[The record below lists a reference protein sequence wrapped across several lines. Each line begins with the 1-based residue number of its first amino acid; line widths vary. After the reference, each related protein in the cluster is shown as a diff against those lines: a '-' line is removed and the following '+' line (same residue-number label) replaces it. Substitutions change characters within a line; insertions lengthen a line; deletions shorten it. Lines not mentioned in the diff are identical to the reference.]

1 LGNDYNGLIN
11 TQKNMTKTTHI
22 ERSLLISKSL
32 LDPNPWNPNKTK
44 PRQQKAIAESLATY
58 SQIIDIIV
66 RPNGDRYQIIDG
78 EHRYDELTEDVYVTV
93 LHGLSDADA
102 KKLTVIMNET
112 RGEADK
118 IELAQLLA
126 DLSNELSSEELLNAL
141 PYEQNELDELVKLAE
156 VDWDNFNSSDD
167 DEQPNFK
174 GESDPTEDE
183 FIKLYIVIPKE
194 ALLVADQAKELISQE
209 RELNKNKDIAWGQVL
224 ESLAADYISGASYS

>member
-1 LGNDYNGLIN
+1 
-11 TQKNMTKTTHI
+11 MTKTTLI

-44 PRQQKAIAESLATY
+44 PRQQQAIAESLQTY
-58 SQIIDIIV
+58 SQILDIIV

-78 EHRYDELTEDVYVTV
+78 EHRYDELTDDVYVTV

-102 KKLTVIMNET
+102 KKLTIIMNET

-126 DLSNELSSEELLNAL
+126 DLSNELDAEELLNAL

-156 VDWDNFNSSDD
+156 VDWNNFNNFD

-183 FIKLYIVIPKE
+183 FVKLYIVIPKE
-194 ALLVADQAKELISQE
+194 ALLVAEQAKELISQE

-224 ESLAADYISGASYS
+224 ESLAADYISGASYSQHYRAP

>member
-1 LGNDYNGLIN
+1 
-11 TQKNMTKTTHI
+11 MTKTTHI
-22 ERSLLISKSL
+22 ERSLLISKFL

-44 PRQQKAIAESLATY
+44 PRQQQAIAESLATY
-58 SQIIDIIV
+58 SQILDIIV
-66 RPNGDRYQIIDG
+66 RPVGDRYQIIDG
-78 EHRYDELTEDVYVTV
+78 EHRYDELTDDVYVTV

-102 KKLTVIMNET
+102 KKLTIILNET

-126 DLSNELSSEELLNAL
+126 DLANELDGDELLNAL

-156 VDWDNFNSSDD
+156 VDWDNFNNSDD
-167 DEQPNFK
+167 DQQPNFK

-194 ALLVADQAKELISQE
+194 ALLVAEQAKELISQE

>member
-1 LGNDYNGLIN
+1 
-11 TQKNMTKTTHI
+11 MTKTTLI

-44 PRQQKAIAESLATY
+44 PRQQQAIAESLQTY
-58 SQIIDIIV
+58 SQILDIIV

-78 EHRYDELTEDVYVTV
+78 EHRYDELTDDVYVTV

-102 KKLTVIMNET
+102 KKLTIIMNET

-126 DLSNELSSEELLNAL
+126 DLSNELDAEELLNAL

-156 VDWDNFNSSDD
+156 VDWNNFNNFD

-183 FIKLYIVIPKE
+183 FVKLYIVIPKE
-194 ALLVADQAKELISQE
+194 ALLVAEQAKELISQE

>member
-1 LGNDYNGLIN
+1 
-11 TQKNMTKTTHI
+11 MTKTTLI

-44 PRQQKAIAESLATY
+44 PRQQQAIAESLQTY
-58 SQIIDIIV
+58 SQILDIIV

-78 EHRYDELTEDVYVTV
+78 EHRYDELTDDVYVTV

-102 KKLTVIMNET
+102 KKLTIIMNET

-126 DLSNELSSEELLNAL
+126 DLSNELDAEELLNAL
-141 PYEQNELDELVKLAE
+141 PYEQNELDELAE
-156 VDWDNFNSSDD
+156 VDWDNFNNSD

-174 GESDPTEDE
+174 GEFDPTEDE
-183 FIKLYIVIPKE
+183 FVKLYIVIPKE
-194 ALLVADQAKELISQE
+194 ALLVAEQAKELISQE

>member
-1 LGNDYNGLIN
+1 
-11 TQKNMTKTTHI
+11 MTKTTRI
-22 ERSLLISKSL
+22 ERSLLIPKSL

-44 PRQQKAIAESLATY
+44 PRQQKAIAESLKTY

-102 KKLTVIMNET
+102 KKLTIIMNET

-126 DLSNELSSEELLNAL
+126 DLSNELSGDELLNAL

-156 VDWDNFNSSDD
+156 VDWDNFNNSEDD
-167 DEQPNFK
+167 QQPDFK
-174 GESDPTEDE
+174 GDGNPTEDE
-183 FIKLYIVIPKE
+183 FTKLYIVIPKE
-194 ALLVADQAKELISQE
+194 ALLVAEQAYELISQE

>member
-1 LGNDYNGLIN
+1 
-11 TQKNMTKTTHI
+11 MAKTTQI

-44 PRQQKAIAESLATY
+44 PRQQKAIAESLQTY
-58 SQIIDIIV
+58 SQILDIIV
-66 RPNGDRYQIIDG
+66 RPDPKNVDRYQIIDG
-78 EHRYDELTEDVYVTV
+78 EHRYDELEDEVYVTV

-102 KKLTVIMNET
+102 KKLTIILNET

-126 DLSNELSSEELLNAL
+126 DLSNELRGDELLNAL

-156 VDWDNFNSSDD
+156 VDWDNFNNSEEDQ
-167 DEQPNFK
+167 QPDFK
-174 GESDPTEDE
+174 CDGDPTEDE
-183 FIKLYIVIPKE
+183 FTKLYIVIPKE
-194 ALLVADQAKELISQE
+194 ALLVADQAYELISQQ

>member
-1 LGNDYNGLIN
+1 
-11 TQKNMTKTTHI
+11 MTKTTQI
-22 ERSLLISKSL
+22 ERSLLVSKSL

-44 PRQQKAIAESLATY
+44 PRQQKAIAESLKTY

-78 EHRYDELTEDVYVTV
+78 EHRYDELTDDVYVTV

-102 KKLTVIMNET
+102 KKLTIIMNET

-126 DLSNELSSEELLNAL
+126 DLANELSGEDLLNAL

-156 VDWDNFNSSDD
+156 VDWDNFNNSD

-183 FIKLYIVIPKE
+183 FVKLYIVIPKE
-194 ALLVADQAKELISQE
+194 ALLVAEQAKELISQE

>member
-1 LGNDYNGLIN
+1 
-11 TQKNMTKTTHI
+11 MTKTTKI

-58 SQIIDIIV
+58 SQIIDIVV

-102 KKLTVIMNET
+102 KKLTIIMNET

-126 DLSNELSSEELLNAL
+126 DLASELNGEELLNAL

-156 VDWDNFNSSDD
+156 VDWDNFNNSD
-167 DEQPNFK
+167 DEQQPDFK
-174 GESDPTEDE
+174 CDREPTEDE
-183 FIKLYIVIPKE
+183 FTKLYIVIPKE
-194 ALLVADQAKELISQE
+194 ALLVAEQAYELISQE

>member
-1 LGNDYNGLIN
+1 
-11 TQKNMTKTTHI
+11 MTKTTRI
-22 ERSLLISKSL
+22 ERSLLIPKSL

-44 PRQQKAIAESLATY
+44 PRQQKAIAESLKTY

-102 KKLTVIMNET
+102 KKLTIIMNET

-126 DLSNELSSEELLNAL
+126 DLSNELRGDELLNAL

-156 VDWDNFNSSDD
+156 VDWDNFNNSEDD
-167 DEQPNFK
+167 QQPDFK
-174 GESDPTEDE
+174 GDGDPTEDE
-183 FIKLYIVIPKE
+183 FTKLYIVIPKE
-194 ALLVADQAKELISQE
+194 ALLVADQAYELISQQ

>member
-1 LGNDYNGLIN
+1 
-11 TQKNMTKTTHI
+11 MTKTTQI

-44 PRQQKAIAESLATY
+44 PRQQKAIAESLKTY

-78 EHRYDELTEDVYVTV
+78 EHRYDELTDDVYVTV

-102 KKLTVIMNET
+102 KKLTIIMNET

-126 DLSNELSSEELLNAL
+126 DLSNELSGEELLNAL

-156 VDWDNFNSSDD
+156 VDWNNFNSADD
-167 DEQPNFK
+167 NNTDFNNS
-174 GESDPTEDE
+174 GDPTESE
-183 FIKLYIVIPKE
+183 FVKLYIVIPKDTFS
-194 ALLVADQAKELISQE
+194 VVQQAKDLISQE
-209 RELNKNKDIAWGQVL
+209 RELNKKEDIAWGQVL
-224 ESLAADYISGASYS
+224 EDLAADYLSGASYS

>member
-1 LGNDYNGLIN
+1 
-11 TQKNMTKTTHI
+11 MTKTTKI

-102 KKLTVIMNET
+102 KKLTIIMNET

-126 DLSNELSSEELLNAL
+126 DLSNELSGEELLNAL

-156 VDWDNFNSSDD
+156 VDWDNFNNSEDD
-167 DEQPNFK
+167 QQPDFK
-174 GESDPTEDE
+174 GDGDPTEDE
-183 FIKLYIVIPKE
+183 FTKLYIVIPKE
-194 ALLVADQAKELISQE
+194 ALLVADQAYELISQQ

>member
-1 LGNDYNGLIN
+1 
-11 TQKNMTKTTHI
+11 MTKTTRI
-22 ERSLLISKSL
+22 ERSLLIPKSL

-102 KKLTVIMNET
+102 KKLTIIMNET

-126 DLSNELSSEELLNAL
+126 DLSNELSGDELLNAL

-156 VDWDNFNSSDD
+156 VDWDNFNNSEDD
-167 DEQPNFK
+167 QQPDFK
-174 GESDPTEDE
+174 GDGNPTEDE
-183 FIKLYIVIPKE
+183 FTKLYIVIPKE
-194 ALLVADQAKELISQE
+194 ALLVAEQAYELISQE

>member
-1 LGNDYNGLIN
+1 
-11 TQKNMTKTTHI
+11 MTKTTQI

-58 SQIIDIIV
+58 SQIIDIVV

-102 KKLTVIMNET
+102 KKLTIIMNET

-126 DLSNELSSEELLNAL
+126 DLANELSDDELLNAL

-156 VDWDNFNSSDD
+156 VDWDNFNNLEED
-167 DEQPNFK
+167 QPDFK
-174 GESDPTEDE
+174 GDSDPTENE
-183 FIKLYIVIPKE
+183 FTKLYIVIPKE
-194 ALLVADQAKELISQE
+194 ALLVAEQAYELISQE
-209 RELNKNKDIAWGQVL
+209 RELNKSKDIAWGQVL

>member
-1 LGNDYNGLIN
+1 
-11 TQKNMTKTTHI
+11 MTKTTKI

-78 EHRYDELTEDVYVTV
+78 EHRYDELTENVYVTV
-93 LHGLSDADA
+93 LHGLSDTDA
-102 KKLTVIMNET
+102 KKLTIIMNET

-126 DLSNELSSEELLNAL
+126 DLSNELRGDELLNAL

-156 VDWDNFNSSDD
+156 VDWDNFNNSEDD
-167 DEQPNFK
+167 QQPDFK
-174 GESDPTEDE
+174 GDGDPTEDE
-183 FIKLYIVIPKE
+183 FTKLYIVIPKE
-194 ALLVADQAKELISQE
+194 ALLVADQAYELISQQ

>member
-1 LGNDYNGLIN
+1 
-11 TQKNMTKTTHI
+11 MTKTTKI

-58 SQIIDIIV
+58 SQIIDIVV

-102 KKLTVIMNET
+102 KKLTIIMNET

-126 DLSNELSSEELLNAL
+126 DLANELSDDELLNAL

-156 VDWDNFNSSDD
+156 VDWDNFNNLEED
-167 DEQPNFK
+167 QPDFK
-174 GESDPTEDE
+174 GDSDPTENE
-183 FIKLYIVIPKE
+183 FTKLYIVIPKE
-194 ALLVADQAKELISQE
+194 ALLVAEQAYELISQE
-209 RELNKNKDIAWGQVL
+209 RELNKSKDIAWGQVL

>member
-1 LGNDYNGLIN
+1 
-11 TQKNMTKTTHI
+11 MTKTTQI

-44 PRQQKAIAESLATY
+44 PRQQKAIAESLKTY

-102 KKLTVIMNET
+102 KKLTIIMNET

-126 DLSNELSSEELLNAL
+126 DLANELSGDELLNAL

-156 VDWDNFNSSDD
+156 VDWDNFNNSEDD
-167 DEQPNFK
+167 QQPDFK
-174 GESDPTEDE
+174 GESDPAEDE

-194 ALLVADQAKELISQE
+194 ALLVAEQAKELISQQ

-224 ESLAADYISGASYS
+224 ESLAADYLSGASYS

>member
-1 LGNDYNGLIN
+1 
-11 TQKNMTKTTHI
+11 MTKTTLI

-44 PRQQKAIAESLATY
+44 PRQQQAIAESLQTY
-58 SQIIDIIV
+58 SQILDIIV

-78 EHRYDELTEDVYVTV
+78 EHRYDELTDDVYVTV

-102 KKLTVIMNET
+102 KKLTIIMNET

-126 DLSNELSSEELLNAL
+126 DLSNELDAEELLNAL

-156 VDWDNFNSSDD
+156 VDWDNFNNSD

-174 GESDPTEDE
+174 GEFDPTEDE
-183 FIKLYIVIPKE
+183 FVKLYIVIPKE
-194 ALLVADQAKELISQE
+194 ALLVAEQAKELISQE

>member
-1 LGNDYNGLIN
+1 
-11 TQKNMTKTTHI
+11 MTKTTQI
-22 ERSLLISKSL
+22 DRAVLISKSL

-102 KKLTVIMNET
+102 KKLTIIMNET

-126 DLSNELSSEELLNAL
+126 DLSNELSGDELLNAL
-141 PYEQNELDELVKLAE
+141 PYEQNELDELAE
-156 VDWDNFNSSDD
+156 VDWDNFNNPDD
-167 DEQPNFK
+167 DEQSEFK
-174 GESDPTEDE
+174 GEFEPTEDE

-194 ALLVADQAKELISQE
+194 ALLVAEQAKDLISQQ

>member
-1 LGNDYNGLIN
+1 
-11 TQKNMTKTTHI
+11 MSKTTQI
-22 ERSLLISKSL
+22 ERSLLVSKSL

-44 PRQQKAIAESLATY
+44 PRQQKAIAESLKTY

-78 EHRYDELTEDVYVTV
+78 EHRYDELTDDVYVTV

-102 KKLTVIMNET
+102 KKLTIIMNET

-126 DLSNELSSEELLNAL
+126 DLSNELDAEELLNAL

-156 VDWDNFNSSDD
+156 VDWDNFNNSD

-194 ALLVADQAKELISQE
+194 ALLVAEQAKELISQE

>member
-1 LGNDYNGLIN
+1 
-11 TQKNMTKTTHI
+11 MTKTTHI

-66 RPNGDRYQIIDG
+66 RPIGDRYQIIDG

-102 KKLTVIMNET
+102 KKLTIIMNET

-126 DLSNELSSEELLNAL
+126 DLSNELSGEELLNAL
-141 PYEQNELDELVKLAE
+141 PYEQSELDELVKLAE
-156 VDWDNFNSSDD
+156 VDWDNFNNPDNSDTD
-167 DEQPNFK
+167 FK
-174 GESDPTEDE
+174 GVDPAEDE
-183 FIKLYIVIPKE
+183 FIKLYVVIPKE
-194 ALLVADQAKELISQE
+194 ALLVAEQAYELISQE

-224 ESLAADYISGASYS
+224 ESLAADYISGTSYT